1 MKKSLAEVKNQI
13 FEINEE
19 LYQAGQT
26 IALGDLM
33 KSRKHRLMLGKLYRL
48 IDQFIKNRICV
59 WCDKKVYLKTLNN
72 HNKGVFY
79 NSALCPDCEG
89 KKANTSTLR
98 KKVIKEG
105 LQ

>member
-1 MKKSLAEVKNQI
+1 MKKSLIEVKNQI

-26 IALGDLM
+26 LSLGGLM

-79 NSALCPDCEG
+79 NSALCPNCEG
-89 KKANTSTLR
+89 KKANTATLR
-98 KKVIKEG
+98 KKVVKEG
-105 LQ
+105 LH

>member
-1 MKKSLAEVKNQI
+1 MKKSLIEVKNQI

-26 IALGDLM
+26 L
-33 KSRKHRLMLGKLYRL
+33 SLMLGKLYRL

-89 KKANTSTLR
+89 KKANTATLR
-98 KKVIKEG
+98 KKVVKEG
-105 LQ
+105 LH